1 LKIVRYRHLNSETYG
16 ILSQKAVLSL
26 PGLAS
31 LFGKTLPLNLTD
43 FVAKGRET
51 VETMEYLMER
61 AERKDVASVMVPL
74 SEVALLSPVAF
85 PGKILCLGLNYF
97 DHAEE
102 SNSAIPDEPIIFMK
116 PQTSMIGPNQKIIKP
131 RFVTELDYEG
141 ELGIVIGKKGKNS
154 RNLKL
159 EITFSVTLCLM
170 MFRREIFS
178 SRMVSGPGEKALI
191 PLHQWVLV

>member
-1 LKIVRYRHLNSETYG
+1 MKIVRYRHLNSETYG

-61 AERKDVASVMVPL
+61 AERKDVASVMAPL
-74 SEVALLSPVAF
+74 SEVGLLSPVAF

-116 PQTSMIGPNQKIIKP
+116 PRTAIIGPNQKIIKP

-141 ELGIVIGKKGKNS
+141 ELGIVCS
-154 RNLKL
+154 
-159 EITFSVTLCLM
+159 M
-170 MFRREIFS
+170 MFRRAIFS
-178 SRMVSGPGEKALI
+178 SRMVSGPGEKALT
-191 PLHQWVLV
+191 PLHLWVLV

>member
-1 LKIVRYRHLNSETYG
+1 MKIIRYRYLNSETYG

-97 DHAEE
+97 DQEVV
-102 SNSAIPDEPIIFMK
+102 SSAM
-116 PQTSMIGPNQKIIKP
+116 
-131 RFVTELDYEG
+131 
-141 ELGIVIGKKGKNS
+141 
-154 RNLKL
+154 NLK
-159 EITFSVTLCLM
+159 
-170 MFRREIFS
+170 
-178 SRMVSGPGEKALI
+178 K
-191 PLHQWVLV
+191 